1 MIFMVKIIVETA
13 ELTRTN
19 IVYSNFQSS
28 INFMDAEPK
37 QRVSIRSLLDT
48 LKDIFALSLPYRKRF
63 FFAVIMVVVGSAI
76 WLTVPLGLRSLLD
89 AVFEEENF
97 TLLNQLALGLVGLF
111 LLQALFSFGG
121 NYHIEW
127 VGERVITDLRN
138 KIYSHLHRLSFDF
151 FVHRRL
157 GELTSRLSNDVGSI
171 RVALTD
177 SLPQV
182 ITIAITMFGSVAL
195 MIVLNWRLSLVIFLT
210 VPIVTL
216 ATRYFGKKI
225 RALSKEVQDELA
237 ETTAIAEEALGA
249 IRIVKSFTREDYE
262 INRYTQATEGLF
274 KVSRTKIVLT
284 QIFWAGVG
292 LMFMGTLVVIFW
304 YGGREVLNNRLTAGD
319 LVAFIVYALNI
330 SRSVGQASRLY
341 TAVNT
346 AAGASERLFEIEKE
360 PTEIDLN
367 DTQNIISP
375 RDFMKGN
382 IVFDKVSFAYK
393 EGETVLKNL
402 EFQINEGETVA
413 LVGPSG
419 AGKTTLLNLIPRF
432 YMPSSGNISIDG
444 SDIRLWPIH
453 NLRSFMSVVPQE
465 THLFG
470 TSIIENIRYGKLEA
484 TQDEIVQAAKDAN
497 AHDFIMEMPKGY
509 DSLIGERGV
518 MLSGGQRQR
527 IAIAR
532 ALLRNPSILL
542 LDEATSSLD
551 TQSERLVQ
559 QALTKLMRNRTTLVI
574 AHRLSTIQHADRIM
588 VLNEG
593 FITESGT
600 HQELIEY
607 NGLYASL
614 YQTQFLE
621 EEKEV

>member
-1 MIFMVKIIVETA
+1 
-13 ELTRTN
+13 
-19 IVYSNFQSS
+19 
-28 INFMDAEPK
+28 MDADTK
-37 QRVSIRSLLDT
+37 QKVSIGSLLDT
-48 LKDIFALSLPYRKRF
+48 LKEIFALSLPYRKRF
-63 FFAVIMVVVGSAI
+63 FLAVVLVVVGSAI

-89 AVFEEENF
+89 AVFEQENF
-97 TLLNQLALGLVGLF
+97 TLLNRLALGLLGLF

-138 KIYSHLHRLSFDF
+138 RIYAHLHRLSFDF

-157 GELTSRLSNDVGSI
+157 GELASRLSNDVGSI

-182 ITIAITMFGSVAL
+182 ITISITMLGSVGL
-195 MIVLNWRLSLVIFLT
+195 MIALNWRLSLVIFLT
-210 VPIVTL
+210 VPIVTI

-262 INRYTQATEGLF
+262 INRYTQATETLF

-304 YGGREVLNNRLTAGD
+304 YGGREVLNDRLTAGD

-330 SRSVGQASRLY
+330 SRSVGQGSRLY

-346 AAGASERLFEIEKE
+346 AAGASERLFEIQKE
-360 PTEIDLN
+360 PVEEDVSDTHHPLVTRKEMRGEIEFK
-367 DTQNIISP
+367 QA
-375 RDFMKGN
+375 
-382 IVFDKVSFAYK
+382 SFAYK
-393 EGETVLKNL
+393 DHDFVLNDL
-402 EFQINEGETVA
+402 NFTIHEGETVA

-432 YMPSSGNISIDG
+432 YLPSKGELSIDG
-444 SDIRLWPIH
+444 MDTKMWSIQ
-453 NLRSFMSVVPQE
+453 NLRSFMSIVPQE

-470 TSIIENIRYGKLEA
+470 STVIENIRYGKLDASKE
-484 TQDEIVQAAKDAN
+484 EIIQAAKDAN
-497 AHDFIMEMPKGY
+497 AHDFIIEMQDGY
-509 DSLIGERGV
+509 NSIIGERGV

-574 AHRLSTIQHADRIM
+574 AHRLSTIQHADRIL
-588 VLNEG
+588 VLDQ
-593 FITESGT
+593 GT
-600 HQELIEY
+600 LVETGGHHELIAQ

-614 YQTQFLE
+614 YHTQFTE
-621 EEKEV
+621 A

>member
-1 MIFMVKIIVETA
+1 MVTD
-13 ELTRTN
+13 T
-19 IVYSNFQSS
+19 
-28 INFMDAEPK
+28 K
-37 QRVSIRSLLDT
+37 QKVSIGSLLDT
-48 LKDIFALSLPYRKRF
+48 LKEIFALSLPYRKRF
-63 FFAVIMVVVGSAI
+63 FLAVMLVVVGSAI

-89 AVFEEENF
+89 AVFEQENF
-97 TLLNQLALGLVGLF
+97 TLLNRLALGLLGLF

-138 KIYSHLHRLSFDF
+138 RIYAHLHRLSFDF

-182 ITIAITMFGSVAL
+182 ITISITMLGSVGL

-210 VPIVTL
+210 VPIVTI

-304 YGGREVLNNRLTAGD
+304 YGGREVLNDRLTAGD

-346 AAGASERLFEIEKE
+346 AAGASERLFEIQKE
-360 PTEIDLN
+360 PVEEDVSYTHNPLISRDEMRGEIEFK
-367 DTQNIISP
+367 Q
-375 RDFMKGN
+375 
-382 IVFDKVSFAYK
+382 VSFAYK
-393 EGETVLKNL
+393 DHDFVLNDL
-402 EFQINEGETVA
+402 NFTIHEGETVA

-432 YMPSSGNISIDG
+432 YLPSKGELSIDG
-444 SDIRLWPIH
+444 MDTKIWAIQ
-453 NLRSFMSVVPQE
+453 NLRSFMSIVPQE

-470 TSIIENIRYGKLEA
+470 STVFENIRYGNLDASKE
-484 TQDEIVQAAKDAN
+484 EIIHAAKDAN
-497 AHDFIMEMPKGY
+497 AHDFIIEMQDGY

-574 AHRLSTIQHADRIM
+574 AHRLSTIQHADRIL
-588 VLNEG
+588 VLDQ
-593 FITESGT
+593 GT
-600 HQELIEY
+600 LVETGGHHELIAQ

-614 YQTQFLE
+614 YHTQFTE
-621 EEKEV
+621 AE

>member
-1 MIFMVKIIVETA
+1 
-13 ELTRTN
+13 
-19 IVYSNFQSS
+19 
-28 INFMDAEPK
+28 MDADTK
-37 QRVSIRSLLDT
+37 QKVSIGSLLDT
-48 LKDIFALSLPYRKRF
+48 LKEIFALSLPYRKRF
-63 FFAVIMVVVGSAI
+63 FLAVVLVVVGSAI

-89 AVFEEENF
+89 AVFEQENF
-97 TLLNQLALGLVGLF
+97 TLLNRLALGLLGLF

-138 KIYSHLHRLSFDF
+138 RIYAHLHRLSFDF

-157 GELTSRLSNDVGSI
+157 GELASRLSNDVGSI

-182 ITIAITMFGSVAL
+182 ITISITMLGSVGL
-195 MIVLNWRLSLVIFLT
+195 MIALNWRLSLVIFLT

-262 INRYTQATEGLF
+262 INRYTQATETLF
-274 KVSRTKIVLT
+274 NVSRTKIVLT

-304 YGGREVLNNRLTAGD
+304 YGGREVLNDRLTAGD

-330 SRSVGQASRLY
+330 SRSVGQGSRLY

-346 AAGASERLFEIEKE
+346 AAGASERLFEIQKE
-360 PTEIDLN
+360 PVEEDVSDTHYPLVTRKEMRGEIEFK
-367 DTQNIISP
+367 Q
-375 RDFMKGN
+375 
-382 IVFDKVSFAYK
+382 VSFAYK
-393 EGETVLKNL
+393 DHDFVLNDL
-402 EFQINEGETVA
+402 NFTIHEGETVA

-432 YMPSSGNISIDG
+432 YLPSKGELSIDG
-444 SDIRLWPIH
+444 MDTKMWSIQ
-453 NLRSFMSVVPQE
+453 NLRSFMSIVPQE

-470 TSIIENIRYGKLEA
+470 STVIENIRYGKLDASKE
-484 TQDEIVQAAKDAN
+484 EIIQAAKDAN
-497 AHDFIMEMPKGY
+497 AHDFIIEMQDGY
-509 DSLIGERGV
+509 NSIIGERGV

-574 AHRLSTIQHADRIM
+574 AHRLSTIQHADRIL
-588 VLNEG
+588 VLDQ
-593 FITESGT
+593 GT
-600 HQELIEY
+600 LVETGGHHELIAQ

-614 YQTQFLE
+614 YHTQFTE
-621 EEKEV
+621 A